1 MGMSKICFDKVNFV
15 RQQQRQQ
22 RQEQTFCYC
31 HYYHGALLQ
40 LEKDA
45 LFSTS
50 CKLLYFFSK
59 IVGPLLLEKKVPTT
73 LSLKRH
79 WKNNSIIFHVRSF
92 RPETEK
98 VIVFIKCQIKRD
110 CSRRYRRLLLKLD
123 KQISGTIY
131 QQQTRHRAWRGGDA
145 SLYADFHHQM
155 STCLFVQF

>member
-1 MGMSKICFDKVNFV
+1 MF
-15 RQQQRQQ
+15 RQSQ
-22 RQEQTFCYC
+22 FCSS
-31 HYYHGALLQ
+31 AATTATTRTNVLL
-40 LEKDA
+40 LSLLPRSSVVVGEGRA

-145 SLYADFHHQM
+145 SLYADFHH
-155 STCLFVQF
+155 